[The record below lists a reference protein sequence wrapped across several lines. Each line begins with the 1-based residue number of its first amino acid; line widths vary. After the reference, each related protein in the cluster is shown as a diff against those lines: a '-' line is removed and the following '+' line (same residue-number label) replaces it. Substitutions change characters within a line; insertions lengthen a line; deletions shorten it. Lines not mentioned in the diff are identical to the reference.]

1 MNINP
6 QAASLVNQEVQRAAV
21 TKADLEAAK
30 AEQQR
35 ALEVE
40 QMLNRLEIHRITP
53 DKELPKMEFLFRLFH
68 KPCFPRGELVAL
80 SGKAKSGKTFVS
92 SILMALSYRSQ
103 VLSVERIEPKRLH
116 VLWYDTE
123 QSEES
128 TQDILRNRIIPMVM
142 GHTDK
147 KGHTETTET
156 TESSEKESKTLMD
169 MMESFDIFNVR
180 AEGYDQRLVMLEA
193 AVHHYKPDLV
203 ILDGI
208 RDLVADINDGVV
220 AQDCIE
226 RLMHLASDERCC
238 IVCVLHQN
246 KSVEDRNLRGW
257 IGTELKNKA
266 FEVYECSKSSER
278 IFTWGQTDTRKY
290 DILDTLKFAVNDE
303 GIPYLCSEEQ
313 LKEAMFQA
321 QKKAAGN
328 RQNDGKALAPFNP
341 KYVLGKEGR
350 KTIFDLPALFAACME
365 KGVAYYQDAL
375 QTKLSMES
383 NIMTEHILGE
393 QIQKAVTDGIILQ
406 SVSPL
411 NGKKIF
417 MLRAGSPSTGSGTAN
432 EGVQLQGAVGE
443 PVEPQAPI
451 QQSLNFASDDE
462 TR

>member
-1 MNINP
+1 MMDAKNHHINP
-6 QAASLVNQEVQRAAV
+6 QAASLVSQEVQRAAL
-21 TKADLEAAK
+21 TQADIQAAK
-30 AEQQR
+30 EAQQR
-35 ALEVE
+35 ALELE
-40 QMLNRLEIHRITP
+40 QILSRLETHRITP

-103 VLSVERIEPKRLH
+103 VLSLERIEPKRLH

-128 TQDILRNRIIPMVM
+128 TQDILRNRIIPMT
-142 GHTDK
+142 GIAEDQFP
-147 KGHTETTET
+147 
-156 TESSEKESKTLMD
+156 MD
-169 MMESFDIFNVR
+169 SFDIFNVR
-180 AEGYDQRLVMLEA
+180 AEGYDQRLPMLEA
-193 AVHHYKPDLV
+193 AVRHYHPDLV

-226 RLMHLASDERCC
+226 RLMHLASEERCC
-238 IVCVLHQN
+238 IVCILHQN

-290 DILDTLKFAVNDE
+290 DILDTLKFAVNDD

-321 QKKAAGN
+321 QKKAAED
-328 RQNDGKALAPFNP
+328 RQSGGKTLAPFNP

-350 KTIFDLPALFAACME
+350 KTIFDLPSLFKAIMDE
-365 KGVAYYQDAL
+365 GVEYYDDDLRAR
-375 QTKLSMES
+375 LSLES
-383 NIMTEHILGE
+383 NIMTDHILVE
-393 QIQKAVTDGIILQ
+393 QIQRALSDGIILETR
-406 SVSPL
+406 SAL
-411 NGKKIF
+411 NGKKIY
-417 MLRAGSPSTGSGTAN
+417 MLRETCRQTELNFLAD
-432 EGVQLQGAVGE
+432 
-443 PVEPQAPI
+443 VEPA
-451 QQSLNFASDDE
+451 E
-462 TR
+462 T

>member
-1 MNINP
+1 MKINP
-6 QAASLVNQEVQRAAV
+6 QAASLVTQEVQRAAL
-21 TKADLEAAK
+21 TKADIEAAE

-35 ALEVE
+35 ALELE
-40 QMLNRLEIHRITP
+40 QLLSRLEVHRVTP
-53 DKELPKMEFLFRLFH
+53 DKVLPEMAFLFRLFH

-128 TQDILRNRIIPMVM
+128 TQDILRHRIIPMT
-142 GHTDK
+142 GIA
-147 KGHTETTET
+147 EEQFP
-156 TESSEKESKTLMD
+156 
-169 MMESFDIFNVR
+169 MESFDIFNVR
-180 AEGYDQRLVMLEA
+180 AEGYDQRLPMLEA
-193 AVHHYKPDLV
+193 AVGHYHPDLV
-203 ILDGI
+203 VLDGI

-226 RLMHLASDERCC
+226 RLMRLASEERCC
-238 IVCVLHQN
+238 IVCILHQN

-290 DILDTLKFAVNDE
+290 DIIDTLKFAVNDD

-321 QKKAAGN
+321 QKKAAED
-328 RQNDGKALAPFNP
+328 RQAGSKTLAPFNP

-350 KTIFDLPALFAACME
+350 KTVFDLPALFTACME
-365 KGVAYYQDAL
+365 KDVEYYQDNL

-383 NIMTEHILGE
+383 NIMADHILSE
-393 QIQKAVTDGIILQ
+393 QIQKAVTDGILLQ
-406 SVSPL
+406 SVSAL
-411 NGKKIF
+411 NGKKIY
-417 MLRAGSPSTGSGTAN
+417 MLRNDPRGLSPVCRQT
-432 EGVQLQGAVGE
+432 E
-443 PVEPQAPI
+443 
-451 QQSLNFASDDE
+451 LNFE
-462 TR
+462 PHE

>member
-1 MNINP
+1 MTQADI
-6 QAASLVNQEVQRAAV
+6 QAAR
-21 TKADLEAAK
+21 EA
-30 AEQQR
+30 QQR
-35 ALEVE
+35 ALEEE
-40 QMLNRLEIHRITP
+40 QMLSRLEAHRITP

-128 TQDILRNRIIPMVM
+128 TQDILRNRIIPMT
-142 GHTDK
+142 GIAEDQFP
-147 KGHTETTET
+147 
-156 TESSEKESKTLMD
+156 MD
-169 MMESFDIFNVR
+169 IFDIFNVR
-180 AEGYDQRLVMLEA
+180 AEGYDQRLPMLEA
-193 AVHHYKPDLV
+193 AVRHYHPDLV

-220 AQDCIE
+220 AQECLE

-238 IVCVLHQN
+238 IVCILHQN

-290 DILDTLKFAVNDE
+290 DILDTLKFAVNDD

-321 QKKAAGN
+321 QKKAAED
-328 RQNDGKALAPFNP
+328 RQSGGKALAPFNP
-341 KYVLGKEGR
+341 KYVLGKEKR
-350 KTIFDLPALFAACME
+350 KTIFDLPSLFKAVMDE
-365 KGVAYYQDAL
+365 GVEYYEDNL
-375 QTKLSMES
+375 RSKISLES
-383 NIMTEHILGE
+383 NIMTDHILGE
-393 QIQKAVTDGIILQ
+393 QIQKAISDGIILQ

-411 NGKKIF
+411 NGKKIY
-417 MLRAGSPSTGSGTAN
+417 MLRDTRGLSHCEQRSELQAGLSPACRQTEINFDCN
-432 EGVQLQGAVGE
+432 E
-443 PVEPQAPI
+443 
-451 QQSLNFASDDE
+451 
-462 TR
+462 

>member
-1 MNINP
+1 MMDAKNHHINP
-6 QAASLVNQEVQRAAV
+6 QAASLVSQEVQRAAL
-21 TKADLEAAK
+21 TKADIQAAK
-30 AEQQR
+30 EAQQR
-35 ALEVE
+35 ALELE
-40 QMLNRLEIHRITP
+40 QMLSRLETHRIMP

-103 VLSVERIEPKRLH
+103 VLSLERIEPKRLH

-128 TQDILRNRIIPMVM
+128 TQDILRNRIIPMT
-142 GHTDK
+142 GIA
-147 KGHTETTET
+147 EEQFP
-156 TESSEKESKTLMD
+156 MD
-169 MMESFDIFNVR
+169 SFDIFNVR
-180 AEGYDQRLVMLEA
+180 AEGYDQRLPMLEA
-193 AVHHYKPDLV
+193 AVRHYHPDLV

-226 RLMHLASDERCC
+226 RLMHLASEERCC
-238 IVCVLHQN
+238 IVCILHQN

-290 DILDTLKFAVNDE
+290 DILDTLKFAVNDD

-321 QKKAAGN
+321 QKKAAED
-328 RQNDGKALAPFNP
+328 RQSGGKTLAPFNP

-350 KTIFDLPALFAACME
+350 KTIFDLPSLLKAIMDE
-365 KGVAYYQDAL
+365 GVEYYDDDLRA
-375 QTKLSMES
+375 KLSLES
-383 NIMTEHILGE
+383 NIMTDHILAE
-393 QIQKAVTDGIILQ
+393 QIQRALSDGIILETR
-406 SVSPL
+406 SAL
-411 NGKKIF
+411 NGKKIY
-417 MLRAGSPSTGSGTAN
+417 MLRETCRQTELNFLAD
-432 EGVQLQGAVGE
+432 
-443 PVEPQAPI
+443 VEPA
-451 QQSLNFASDDE
+451 E
-462 TR
+462 T